1 MIYVAGGEPFVYAG
15 LPELVNNLP
24 RKHQLLGIVRNISL
38 PASVYRKIKRPFHL
52 IASFHRE
59 YVSAENFIAR
69 VKELQQF
76 LDVHVN
82 IVATPKNLP
91 VISSID
97 ELMKTY
103 R

>member
-1 MIYVAGGEPFVYAG
+1 M
-15 LPELVNNLP
+15 
-24 RKHQLLGIVRNISL
+24 
-38 PASVYRKIKRPFHL
+38 YRKIKRPFHL
-52 IASFHRE
+52 VASFHRE

-82 IVATPKNLP
+82 IVATPENLP

-97 ELMKTY
+97 ELMVTY